1 MLSLAHQFITG
12 VGGTDGVV
20 YRARVYGGVDDDGR
34 YGGWIV
40 FFPIG
45 GGRVISTDRET
56 TQSSMSDLTYW
67 ASGLTPTYLEG
78 ALERA
83 LALEPEAQLARNLE
97 QLERLETSAEMVADT
112 LEAEA
117 EVARIEA
124 KLAEVAREQT
134 EEELLATVADRAE
147 TEARLHEAVAD
158 VSRKQAQAAERALRS
173 RTSPSK
179 KGSAKKRK

>member
-1 MLSLAHQFITG
+1 MFSLAHQFTIG

-20 YRARVYGGVDDDGR
+20 YRARVYGALDDDGR

-56 TQSSMSDLTYW
+56 TQSSMADLAYW

-78 ALERA
+78 ALARA

-97 QLERLETSAEMVADT
+97 QLERLETSAELRADT

-117 EVARIEA
+117 DVARIES
-124 KLAEVAREQT
+124 KLAEAARERT
-134 EEELLATVADRAE
+134 EEELLATVAERAE
-147 TEARLHEAVAD
+147 TDAKLHEAVAD

-173 RTSPSK
+173 RTSAPKASRK
-179 KGSAKKRK
+179 KK